1 MSPLRRGYDV
11 PNWTRP
17 GARWVFWT
25 GWAVLCA
32 NLVLLVWRVAEGHPG
47 EAVYP
52 AVMVVVFGCLLIANR
67 ANRRRRTER
76 T

>member
-1 MSPLRRGYDV
+1 MSPLRREYDV

-25 GWAVLCA
+25 GWAVLCL
-32 NLVLLVWRVAEGHPG
+32 NLALLVWRLAEGHPG
-47 EAVYP
+47 QAAYP

-67 ANRRRRTER
+67 ANRRRRTEHP
-76 T
+76 